1 MLLTRSRLGP
11 PVTLKTHKLEPL
23 LESSSFTEQGCE
35 RKECSTSPL
44 QPVPQCFIPPA
55 PFSIQIY
62 LLRLDSFPFHPICLS
77 SSSVQNTVDIFHISV
92 LALPTSLK
100 ASSVPPMTFS
110 EVRFSS
116 LITTS
121 SSCWADTLP
130 AISPWFS
137 CRALWV
143 RIQPDFPSAWCHFIF
158 GCTSCKRKGE
168 KKGGKNTFSRNRSKE
183 CKLTAMK
190 SVRRDEESVPP
201 HISNHSGQRV
211 WKGVWKSY
219 QTAGSRFQASFNS
232 LWTGYVERRRASVCL
247 IKLQVMVGAKMMK
260 INPLIIIKSPPRLL
274 LH

>member
-77 SSSVQNTVDIFHISV
+77 SSSVQNRADIFHISV

-168 KKGGKNTFSRNRSKE
+168 KKGGKTHLAETEVRNANWLRWNPSGETRKVCLLISLTTLGRE
-183 CKLTAMK
+183 CGRECGSHTKQPALDFRPPLTAFELDM
-190 SVRRDEESVPP
+190 
-201 HISNHSGQRV
+201 
-211 WKGVWKSY
+211 WKGEGHLFV
-219 QTAGSRFQASFNS
+219 
-232 LWTGYVERRRASVCL
+232 
-247 IKLQVMVGAKMMK
+247 
-260 INPLIIIKSPPRLL
+260 
-274 LH
+274 

>member
-55 PFSIQIY
+55 PF
-62 LLRLDSFPFHPICLS
+62 FHPDIFIASWLLPFSSHLSLLIICS
-77 SSSVQNTVDIFHISV
+77 KQSRYFHISV

-158 GCTSCKRKGE
+158 
-168 KKGGKNTFSRNRSKE
+168 
-183 CKLTAMK
+183 
-190 SVRRDEESVPP
+190 
-201 HISNHSGQRV
+201 
-211 WKGVWKSY
+211 W
-219 QTAGSRFQASFNS
+219 
-232 LWTGYVERRRASVCL
+232 
-247 IKLQVMVGAKMMK
+247 
-260 INPLIIIKSPPRLL
+260 
-274 LH
+274 LHEL